1 MGKMPRVYE
10 FTKRFFA
17 LSIIG
22 AILFVQPFSS
32 AQAAIPG
39 IGSIGSAVLG
49 CSGIS
54 GAITGALGSI
64 GSSITGA
71 VGSAA
76 SSAVGSAASGALGS
90 AGGAI
95 SGALGGALG
104 GIAGGVVGGIL
115 GGGGPVPTN
124 PLQLT
129 SKAYCGDGIAYALAK
144 MVLAQMTQSM
154 VNWIN
159 SGFNGNPT
167 FLTNPTTF
175 FGNIANT
182 QLKQVVN
189 NSMYNSSIFVQQAA
203 RNVVSNTARQN
214 TAQPS
219 VGTQITQSACATQAK
234 ALAAQAGS
242 VTQNFRNIQQQTD
255 SPFGPISP
263 ATPDFPTVEDTNP
276 IVSPATPNFPT
287 TSDNPNLTNP
297 VDDSRMRPINNDA
310 GVTNQPQA
318 RTSFFDKLFALFS
331 NKKSQTAQVTA
342 ATPDFPTVEDTN
354 PIVSPATP
362 NFPTTSDAPSRAYQ
376 LSNGTDQVTSY
387 SSAAR
392 TLSQNCTLPAT
403 PAQEQAAVKKFSSNF
418 NYGGWNAWYQITQN
432 PMNNVFG
439 AQAAVKTQI
448 ATKQQAAV
456 AQQQQELLQN
466 NGFLNIKRCVKY
478 SDARPDDSD
487 FGSLSTV
494 SADGDSRCVEWET
507 VTPGR
512 AVVSNLDSVTQS
524 SVRQLELIDQ
534 INQSLAS
541 IFDALVNQLFT
552 QGFKSLAQSSIG
564 ASAASGAASAYNAY
578 RYNNAQNQSI
588 TNGLNTVRINT
599 QQYIV
604 IKKDSANTLSSIIGL
619 IQGANTATCQNQ
631 QGAITGYQ
639 QTLPAYQQTLSETNQ
654 VLAALDQALTALN
667 NFQSALS
674 YSTDPAATSQL
685 ATQYATIANNLP
697 NQGDIA
703 TAQNVLNGQKQTYSS
718 ISNVLK
724 ACTAPDLS
732 TQPI

>member
-263 ATPDFPTVEDTNP
+263 
-276 IVSPATPNFPT
+276 
-287 TSDNPNLTNP
+287 
-297 VDDSRMRPINNDA
+297 
-310 GVTNQPQA
+310 
-318 RTSFFDKLFALFS
+318 
-331 NKKSQTAQVTA
+331 